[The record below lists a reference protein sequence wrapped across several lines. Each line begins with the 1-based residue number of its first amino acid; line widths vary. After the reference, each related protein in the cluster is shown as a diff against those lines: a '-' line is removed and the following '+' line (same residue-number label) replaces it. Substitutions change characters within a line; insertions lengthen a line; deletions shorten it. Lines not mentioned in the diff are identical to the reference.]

1 MTARPRSLGLLLT
14 AGAAVL
20 VSLPP
25 RGFSEDAG
33 AEALRRLEA
42 GPADAAT
49 ALAPAA
55 TEEDD
60 PSVHLN
66 TATILFY
73 KGIDLLRGDKKPEAD
88 AIFREVEQELL
99 TAIRFSEHDANVHR
113 RNLLSSQ
120 CAYLLGDLHAFVF
133 ANPAIAK
140 AFYQQSVRYVP
151 DHTAAINAL
160 KQLDAPK
167 QPQQRT
173 KSEVRS

>member
-1 MTARPRSLGLLLT
+1 MTARPRSLGILLT

-33 AEALRRLEA
+33 AEALRRLQA

-55 TEEDD
+55 AAEDD

-66 TATILFY
+66 TASILFY
-73 KGIDLLRGDKKPEAD
+73 KGIDLSRGGKKSEAD
-88 AIFREVEQELL
+88 AIFKEVEQELL
-99 TAIRFSEHDANVHR
+99 MAIRLAEHDANAHR

-133 ANPAIAK
+133 ANPAAAK
-140 AFYQQSVRYVP
+140 MFYQQSVRYVP

-160 KQLDAPK
+160 
-167 QPQQRT
+167 QRMDH
-173 KSEVRS
+173 SR

>member
-1 MTARPRSLGLLLT
+1 MTARLRSLGLFLT

-25 RGFSEDAG
+25 RGFGEDAG
-33 AEALRRLEA
+33 AEALRRLQA
-42 GPADAAT
+42 GPAAAA
-49 ALAPAA
+49 ALALAA
-55 TEEDD
+55 VAEND
-60 PSVHLN
+60 PSVHLS

-73 KGIDLLRGDKKPEAD
+73 KGIDLSRGGRKPEAD

-99 TAIRFSEHDANVHR
+99 TAIRLSEHDANPHR

-120 CAYLLGDLHAFVF
+120 CAYLLGDLYAFVF
-133 ANPAIAK
+133 ANPTTAK

-160 KQLDAPK
+160 
-167 QPQQRT
+167 QRMDH
-173 KSEVRS
+173 SR